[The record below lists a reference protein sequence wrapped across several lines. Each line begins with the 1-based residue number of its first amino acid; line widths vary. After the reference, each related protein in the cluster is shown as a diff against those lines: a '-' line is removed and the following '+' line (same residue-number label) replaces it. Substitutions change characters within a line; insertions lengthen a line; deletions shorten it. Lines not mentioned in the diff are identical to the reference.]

1 MPVKGEIKSYDLPLP
16 TEPPIL
22 DKALGDI
29 SELYIR
35 KDGDDGWFVGR
46 VLLYA
51 NDFIDPLIGNWHVN
65 QFLDS
70 DDDVLRLRDWS
81 TSSLCVAQAT
91 NTKFPLLPSGYRVL
105 GPVIGPV
112 SHNSA
117 VILYRVD
124 REGTYRFHAVDST
137 NGATVFDQTILLEP
151 TNPFTLA
158 GLESNRRYDFNLKFV
173 RAGHEYEVPGA
184 AGSVTTYTNDG
195 ERRNPF
201 TFAFGSCANPNE
213 GIMDGNSQIGKYT
226 WIR

>member
-1 MPVKGEIKSYDLPLP
+1 MS
-16 TEPPIL
+16 T
-22 DKALGDI
+22 
-29 SELYIR
+29 S
-35 KDGDDGWFVGR
+35 F
-46 VLLYA
+46 
-51 NDFIDPLIGNWHVN
+51 LIATMTCCV
-65 QFLDS
+65 F
-70 DDDVLRLRDWS
+70 RDWS

-173 RAGHEYEVPGA
+173 RAGHEYKVPGA

-213 GIMDGNSQIGKYT
+213 QEAQGSWT
-226 WIR
+226 AIRRLANTPGSDKSPVRLFIHLGDSFYFYDHMTEETVQNPESMHAAHVSMGVT